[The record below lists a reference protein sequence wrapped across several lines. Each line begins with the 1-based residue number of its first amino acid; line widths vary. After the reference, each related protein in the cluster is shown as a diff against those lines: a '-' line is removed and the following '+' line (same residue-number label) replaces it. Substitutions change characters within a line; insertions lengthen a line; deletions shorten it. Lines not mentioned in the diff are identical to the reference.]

1 MLFIYDFDNYSMP
14 LFFGGKMLA
23 SNYFSSVKVF
33 QLIMVAMLMLSTS
46 VAYAKNDDRDDIK
59 KIFQDI
65 SREYTGDKCEFIKK
79 LPESFGLIQT
89 GIPPLFA

>member
-1 MLFIYDFDNYSMP
+1 MSKNSSAKLVKIIANLAIFLEFTNERQLDPD
-14 LFFGGKMLA
+14 LAVKMMEQMAAELQ
-23 SNYFSSVKVF
+23 SLND
-33 QLIMVAMLMLSTS
+33 
-46 VAYAKNDDRDDIK
+46 DDRDDIK

>member
-1 MLFIYDFDNYSMP
+1 MSKNSSAKLVKIIAN
-14 LFFGGKMLA
+14 LA
-23 SNYFSSVKVF
+23 IFLEF
-33 QLIMVAMLMLSTS
+33 TDERQLDPDLAVEMMEQMAAELQSL
-46 VAYAKNDDRDDIK
+46 NDDDRKNIT

>member
-1 MLFIYDFDNYSMP
+1 MSKN
-14 LFFGGKMLA
+14 
-23 SNYFSSVKVF
+23 SSVKLVQIIANLAIF
-33 QLIMVAMLMLSTS
+33 LEFTDEGQLDPDLAVEMMEQMASELQSL
-46 VAYAKNDDRDDIK
+46 NDDDRNNIT

-89 GIPPLFA
+89 EIPPLLA

>member
-1 MLFIYDFDNYSMP
+1 MSKNSSAKLVKIIANLAIFLEFTDERQLDP
-14 LFFGGKMLA
+14 DLAVKMMEQMAAELQ
-23 SNYFSSVKVF
+23 SLND
-33 QLIMVAMLMLSTS
+33 
-46 VAYAKNDDRDDIK
+46 DDRDDIK